1 MRHVKRYWPAA
12 KPCGGPLIW
21 FDAPN
26 TVCRDC
32 GDESQAAVLECAACG
47 YVVTTGNWHDDA
59 HANTPVMREGYA
71 YG

>member
-1 MRHVKRYWPAA
+1 MRHVKRYWPVAR
-12 KPCGGPLIW
+12 PCDGPLVW
-21 FDAPN
+21 FDAGTAACP
-26 TVCRDC
+26 DC

-59 HANTPVMREGYA
+59 HQSTPVMREGMA